1 MIDPLLR
8 GISAFHQV
16 FEMELLDHG
25 FAIVADLVCYIFK
38 IHGIECV
45 DIPLKTAFALAG

>member
-1 MIDPLLR
+1 MIYPLLR

-25 FAIVADLVCYIFK
+25 FAIVANLVSHVLK

-45 DIPLKTAFALAG
+45 DILLKTALAG

>member
-25 FAIVADLVCYIFK
+25 FAIIADLVSHVFK
-38 IHGIECV
+38 IHGIEGI
-45 DIPLKTAFALAG
+45 DILLKASLTG